1 MLYDLSIPW
10 SPSTTTRDLEN
21 TITFSAALGYNV
33 IALNHIIDGPLPSTI
48 TNPLPKLDAG
58 ASSTSSSS
66 SSSSSA
72 RAPHPANPTTPR
84 RPTIL
89 HRATL
94 VYSDPAQN
102 HRMPSLAAAYDLLA
116 VRPTN
121 ERAFTSACLALADP
135 ALISLDLTARF
146 DFHFR
151 PKPCMAAVARGLRFE
166 ICYAHAL
173 RAGGGPDAA
182 QARAAFVAN
191 FQALARATRGR
202 GLVVSSAAQSALQL
216 RGPADVVN
224 LLAVWGLG
232 AERGMEALRGNPRG
246 VVVNE
251 GLKRTSYK
259 SVINV
264 VETAARAGDTEMKDI
279 GADTGTGAPQ
289 EGGKKGKNAAKRKND
304 ESGAAVGAEQP
315 QVISKR
321 QAKKLR
327 LAQKEA
333 AAAPAPR
340 ATTEKL

>member
-151 PKPCMAAVARGLRFE
+151 PKPCMAA
-166 ICYAHAL
+166 
-173 RAGGGPDAA
+173 
-182 QARAAFVAN
+182 
-191 FQALARATRGR
+191 
-202 GLVVSSAAQSALQL
+202 L

-321 QAKKLR
+321 QGKKLR

>member
-1 MLYDLSIPW
+1 MLYDLNIPW

-48 TNPLPKLDAG
+48 TNPLPKLDVDAP
-58 ASSTSSSS
+58 STSSS

-72 RAPHPANPTTPR
+72 RAPQPANPTTPR

-151 PKPCMAAVARGLRFE
+151 PKPCMAAVARGVRFE

-173 RAGGGPDAA
+173 RGGAAGGGPDAA
-182 QARAAFVAN
+182 QARA
-191 FQALARATRGR
+191 
-202 GLVVSSAAQSALQL
+202 
-216 RGPADVVN
+216 
-224 LLAVWGLG
+224 
-232 AERGMEALRGNPRG
+232 
-246 VVVNE
+246 
-251 GLKRTSYK
+251 
-259 SVINV
+259 
-264 VETAARAGDTEMKDI
+264 MKDT
-279 GADTGTGAPQ
+279 GADAGTGTPQ
-289 EGGKKGKNAAKRKND
+289 EAGKKGKNATKRKND
-304 ESGAAVGAEQP
+304 ESGTAVGAEQP
-315 QVISKR
+315 QAISKR

-333 AAAPAPR
+333 AATTPT
-340 ATTEKL
+340 TTEKA